1 MPRWLGRFIFFLSDG
16 DTIAPES
23 LELLK
28 KVARAAQKCP
38 RSRIEVGGHTD
49 ATGSPTHNL
58 ELSERRA
65 GSVLEA
71 LVTSGVTRARLS
83 AVGYGE
89 QKPAATNKTPE
100 GRAINR
106 RIEFVVAQ

>member
-1 MPRWLGRFIFFLSDG
+1 MAGRFIFFLSDG

-23 LELLK
+23 IDLLR
-28 KVARAAQKCP
+28 KVAAEAQKCP
-38 RSRIEVGGHTD
+38 RSRIEIGGHTD

-65 GSVLEA
+65 ASVRDA
-71 LVTSGVTRARLS
+71 LVGSGVTRARLS

-89 QKPAATNKTPE
+89 QQPAATNKTPE